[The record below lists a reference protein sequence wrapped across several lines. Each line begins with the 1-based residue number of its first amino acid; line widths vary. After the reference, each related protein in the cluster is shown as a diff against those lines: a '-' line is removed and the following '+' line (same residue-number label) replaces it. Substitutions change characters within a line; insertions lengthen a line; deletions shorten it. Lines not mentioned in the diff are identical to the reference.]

1 MRPLLSLL
9 THLSSGAHAQHRY
22 IPPGTAFL
30 APAYAHHLDARNFSP
45 NPSAFWPERWLLAAA
60 DDDDD
65 DGEKRGEGFVHNET
79 AFLAFSH
86 GPMNCVGKNL
96 AMLEM
101 RLVLCA
107 LLQRFRFALRK
118 GWDAGSYERNYR
130 DYFTSPRPELPV
142 VLEVRW

>member
-1 MRPLLSLL
+1 M
-9 THLSSGAHAQHRY
+9 HRY
-22 IPPGTAFL
+22 IPPGTVFVV
-30 APAYAHHLDARNFSP
+30 PTYAHHLDPRNFSP
-45 NPSAFWPERWLLAAA
+45 NPAAFWPERWLLAL
-60 DDDDD
+60 D
-65 DGEKRGEGFVHNET
+65 EKEARGEVAGFVHNET

-107 LLQRFRFALRK
+107 LLQRFRFALRE